1 MEKKAWARQIL
12 KINFYVGKEYKI
24 EEFPNLVILIW
35 ESSASNIIYVSYRWV
50 LGWEIGGN
58 FCIRIFS
65 VFLNRI
71 IFMQSTARKMKVM
84 REFKDDC

>member
-35 ESSASNIIYVSYRWV
+35 ESSASNIIYVSYR
-50 LGWEIGGN
+50 
-58 FCIRIFS
+58 
-65 VFLNRI
+65 
-71 IFMQSTARKMKVM
+71 
-84 REFKDDC
+84 